1 MNYTN
6 LNSEFTYILN
16 IQVVWNHKKIM
27 LSRLGP
33 VTLTSCMFSM
43 FNVIF
48 GLQVDWEE
56 LEHKLGKLERD
67 CKSSWDHLRAI
78 AKHEGGSTSNLKSK

>member
-1 MNYTN
+1 MLFFSSFGTVLNNTN
-6 LNSEFTYILN
+6 LNS
-16 IQVVWNHKKIM
+16 
-27 LSRLGP
+27 
-33 VTLTSCMFSM
+33 VTLTCMFSM
-43 FNVIF
+43 FNVMF

>member
-1 MNYTN
+1 MLFLSSFGTVLNYTN
-6 LNSEFTYILN
+6 LNS
-16 IQVVWNHKKIM
+16 
-27 LSRLGP
+27 
-33 VTLTSCMFSM
+33 VTLACMFSM
-43 FNVIF
+43 FNVMF

>member
-1 MNYTN
+1 MLFLSSFGTVLNYTN
-6 LNSEFTYILN
+6 LNS
-16 IQVVWNHKKIM
+16 
-27 LSRLGP
+27 
-33 VTLTSCMFSM
+33 VTLTCMFSM
-43 FNVIF
+43 FNVMF

>member
-1 MNYTN
+1 MLFLNSFGTVLNYTN
-6 LNSEFTYILN
+6 LNS
-16 IQVVWNHKKIM
+16 
-27 LSRLGP
+27 
-33 VTLTSCMFSM
+33 VTLTCMFSM
-43 FNVIF
+43 FNVMF

>member
-1 MNYTN
+1 MH
-6 LNSEFTYILN
+6 SEDWHCIDY
-16 IQVVWNHKKIM
+16 
-27 LSRLGP
+27 LSSVDTCTWLIC
-33 VTLTSCMFSM
+33 LDCAHAAIIITSVCLLCINM
-43 FNVIF
+43 IF
-48 GLQVDWEE
+48 GTQVDWEE

>member
-1 MNYTN
+1 
-6 LNSEFTYILN
+6 
-16 IQVVWNHKKIM
+16 M
-27 LSRLGP
+27 LSRLCP
-33 VTLTSCMFSM
+33 VTLTSSM
-43 FNVIF
+43 FNVIHVF

>member
-1 MNYTN
+1 MLFFSSFGTVLNYTN
-6 LNSEFTYILN
+6 LNS
-16 IQVVWNHKKIM
+16 
-27 LSRLGP
+27 
-33 VTLTSCMFSM
+33 VTLTCMFSM
-43 FNVIF
+43 FNVMF

>member
-1 MNYTN
+1 MLFLSSFGTVLNYRN
-6 LNSEFTYILN
+6 LNS
-16 IQVVWNHKKIM
+16 
-27 LSRLGP
+27 
-33 VTLTSCMFSM
+33 VTLTCMFSM
-43 FNVIF
+43 FNVMF

>member
-1 MNYTN
+1 MLFLSSFGTVLNYRN
-6 LNSEFTYILN
+6 LNSVIL
-16 IQVVWNHKKIM
+16 
-27 LSRLGP
+27 
-33 VTLTSCMFSM
+33 TCMFSM

>member
-1 MNYTN
+1 MLFLSSFGTVLNYTN
-6 LNSEFTYILN
+6 LNS
-16 IQVVWNHKKIM
+16 
-27 LSRLGP
+27 
-33 VTLTSCMFSM
+33 VTLSCMFSM
-43 FNVIF
+43 FNVMF

>member
-1 MNYTN
+1 
-6 LNSEFTYILN
+6 
-16 IQVVWNHKKIM
+16 
-27 LSRLGP
+27 
-33 VTLTSCMFSM
+33 MFSM
-43 FNVIF
+43 FNVMF

>member
-1 MNYTN
+1 MLFFSSFGTVLNYTN
-6 LNSEFTYILN
+6 LNS
-16 IQVVWNHKKIM
+16 
-27 LSRLGP
+27 
-33 VTLTSCMFSM
+33 VTLTCMFSM

>member
-1 MNYTN
+1 MLFLSSFGTVLNYTN
-6 LNSEFTYILN
+6 LNS
-16 IQVVWNHKKIM
+16 
-27 LSRLGP
+27 
-33 VTLTSCMFSM
+33 VTLTCMFSM

>member
-1 MNYTN
+1 MLFLSSFGTVLNYTN
-6 LNSEFTYILN
+6 LNS
-16 IQVVWNHKKIM
+16 
-27 LSRLGP
+27 
-33 VTLTSCMFSM
+33 VTLTCMFSL

>member
-1 MNYTN
+1 MLFLSSFGTVLNDTN
-6 LNSEFTYILN
+6 LNS
-16 IQVVWNHKKIM
+16 
-27 LSRLGP
+27 
-33 VTLTSCMFSM
+33 VTLTCMFSM
-43 FNVIF
+43 FNVMF

>member
-1 MNYTN
+1 MLFLSSFGTVFNYTN
-6 LNSEFTYILN
+6 LNS
-16 IQVVWNHKKIM
+16 
-27 LSRLGP
+27 
-33 VTLTSCMFSM
+33 VTLTCMFSM
-43 FNVIF
+43 FNVMF